1 MLDTMSEL
9 FIYIYTVEMV
19 LKILAMG
26 FVFGAETYLRDP
38 WNQLDFVIVGS
49 AWLGK
54 LEETP
59 AATTD
64 TSTTTADSSG
74 NDPASILP
82 VDTSVKSSG
91 GGLAALRSL
100 RILRPL
106 KTIAKSQ
113 DLKVI
118 LQAIFSSIPMLM
130 NILIV
135 LTFFILVMAIAGLQ
149 LFKGKLLL

>member
-106 KTIAKSQ
+106 KTIAKS
-113 DLKVI
+113 
-118 LQAIFSSIPMLM
+118 
-130 NILIV
+130 
-135 LTFFILVMAIAGLQ
+135 
-149 LFKGKLLL
+149 